1 MFKSYI
7 TNEIREYINRL
18 IEKGKIGASKHF
30 QGVLPSDLNHLT
42 SLLLQAIPSHELPHI
57 TSLDI
62 HNGLTT
68 LIARYIDKSDDYSA
82 SQLANYV
89 GHLYV
94 DFFQDTIKQ
103 LVDDALDEK
112 QQSL

>member
-1 MFKSYI
+1 MYKSYI

-18 IEKGKIGASKHF
+18 IEKGKIGSSKHF
-30 QGVLPSDLNHLT
+30 QGISPSDEYHLT
-42 SLLLQAIPSHELPHI
+42 SLLLQAIPSHELPHV

-62 HNGLTT
+62 HNGITT
-68 LIARYIDKSDDYSA
+68 LIARFIDKLDDYSA
-82 SQLANYV
+82 NQLANYV

-94 DFFQDTIKQ
+94 DYFQDTIKQ

-112 QQSL
+112 Q